1 MLPTND
7 LKEKLSHVLWIG
19 GATDA
24 GKSTIARLL
33 AERYRL
39 QVYHYDRHDLRHH
52 QRLAQSKQ
60 VYHAF
65 LEASLEERWIVPELH
80 QLFQRALRTFHDRL
94 PLVVEDLLALPAGK
108 IILAEGF
115 GLLPALIAPL
125 LSSLHQ
131 AIWLVPTEAFKRAS
145 MARRNKPSFASE
157 TSNPQRE
164 ADNLLRRDLLLAE
177 LVWRQARERELALLE
192 VDGSAGAVEVA
203 SVVERH
209 FAPVCQERK
218 NDESKNPR
226 LHPAHPAKLPIHDT
240 GGTSRLDDWLL
251 SRGFDCTG
259 GIQRALQR
267 HRFRRNP

>member
-60 VYHAF
+60 MYRAF
-65 LEASLEERWIVPELH
+65 LEASLEERCAVPEPH
-80 QLFQRALRTFHDRL
+80 QLFQRALRTSQDRL
-94 PLVVEDLLALPAGK
+94 TLVIEDLLALPAVK

-125 LSSLHQ
+125 LSSPHQ
-131 AIWLVPTEAFKRAS
+131 AIWLVPAESFKRAS
-145 MARRNKPSFASE
+145 MKRRNKTSFAAE
-157 TSNPQRE
+157 TSDPQR
-164 ADNLLRRDLLLAE
+164 ATDNLFRRDLLLGK
-177 LVWRQARERELALLE
+177 LVRRQARERGLTLLK
-192 VDGSAGAVEVA
+192 VDGSACATEVA
-203 SVVERH
+203 SAVERH
-209 FAPVCQERK
+209 FAPC
-218 NDESKNPR
+218 
-226 LHPAHPAKLPIHDT
+226 
-240 GGTSRLDDWLL
+240 L
-251 SRGFDCTG
+251 SRA
-259 GIQRALQR
+259 QK
-267 HRFRRNP
+267 